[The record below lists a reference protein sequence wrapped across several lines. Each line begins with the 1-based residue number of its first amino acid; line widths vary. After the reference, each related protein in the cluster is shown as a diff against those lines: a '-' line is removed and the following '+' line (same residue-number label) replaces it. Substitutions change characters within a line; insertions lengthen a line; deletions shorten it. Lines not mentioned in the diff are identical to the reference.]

1 MEEGRECET
10 DQGSAGCGIQEG
22 SSSKETVGG
31 RDAARWEGRGMEMS
45 CFLAIES
52 FSSVVASRAELAR
65 EEGGDGV
72 EGEGEGEERGGVVER
87 E

>member
-1 MEEGRECET
+1 
-10 DQGSAGCGIQEG
+10 
-22 SSSKETVGG
+22 
-31 RDAARWEGRGMEMS
+31 MS